1 MEKRQ
6 FNFSC
11 SRAAVNSFIDLMSPL
26 IFPSMLPVVSKT
38 ATMSTSLPSLWLL
51 VSWPGCIVMIDSPIR
66 TVTELELGGWAG
78 ELFLRR
84 MIDMQ

>member
-1 MEKRQ
+1 
-6 FNFSC
+6 
-11 SRAAVNSFIDLMSPL
+11 
-26 IFPSMLPVVSKT
+26 
-38 ATMSTSLPSLWLL
+38 
-51 VSWPGCIVMIDSPIR
+51 MIDSPIR

>member
-1 MEKRQ
+1 M
-6 FNFSC
+6 
-11 SRAAVNSFIDLMSPL
+11 
-26 IFPSMLPVVSKT
+26 FPSMLPVVSKT